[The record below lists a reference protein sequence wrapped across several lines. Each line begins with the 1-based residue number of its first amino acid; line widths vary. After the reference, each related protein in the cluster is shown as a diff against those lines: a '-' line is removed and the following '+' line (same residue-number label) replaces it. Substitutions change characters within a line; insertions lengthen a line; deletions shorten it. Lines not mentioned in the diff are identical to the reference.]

1 VSELLIIGERL
12 GGVKPSA
19 ASVGVILTGAVL
31 QAEGRISRG
40 SEIRIKE
47 RSLAPLEKARGFG
60 MTPST
65 TKDPPR
71 AIKVNNDLFP
81 LMTDGLDRLKVL
93 INSST
98 PIIVM
103 ETSEEMHA
111 ISLVRA
117 ACAELKMSTFEWSIA
132 DGLVRSGMKES
143 SEGQKISLPAHNDQ
157 NTIWT
162 QAGRTVAQM
171 RSVLSPAGAD
181 ADRMARAI
189 ALSTSGE
196 SAAASGSSIYNTRE
210 PVQALANMDS
220 MTLEA
225 VFILKDFHR
234 HMDDPVVVRRLR
246 DVGQKFA
253 ANRRT
258 VIITAP
264 QIAVP
269 AELTTLVEYFDLP
282 LPDQERLHELI
293 HEMFTRLSKTYTL
306 KLELDAAGV
315 DAMSTNLRGLSEEE
329 AERAISQALVTRYA
343 LCAESVTDVL
353 DAKKQLLRHSGMLEF
368 IEASDNMAAV
378 GGLENLKHWLGQRRG
393 AWEDAAREFGL
404 EPPRGMIILGVQGC
418 GKSLCARAV
427 AGEWKLPLVKFDTSA
442 VYDKYIGETE
452 KRIRKVFQVA
462 EGLAPCV
469 LWIDEL
475 EKVFA
480 GSGPDSASADAGV
493 SSRLLAS
500 FLSWMQDRKAA
511 VFVAAT
517 CNNVSVLPP
526 ELIRKGRFD
535 ELFFVD
541 LPNQAERKQIFS
553 IQLAKRKRNPA
564 EFDLEKV
571 ASAAKGYSGAEI
583 DAAVQGA
590 LYGAYSEKKPLA
602 TQFLL
607 DALAQT
613 VPLSIT
619 RAEEIA
625 ALREWAR
632 TRAVPASAGPGAM

>member
-1 VSELLIIGERL
+1 
-12 GGVKPSA
+12 
-19 ASVGVILTGAVL
+19 
-31 QAEGRISRG
+31 
-40 SEIRIKE
+40 
-47 RSLAPLEKARGFG
+47 
-60 MTPST
+60 MTEE
-65 TKDPPR
+65 
-71 AIKVNNDLFP
+71 
-81 LMTDGLDRLKVL
+81 LDRLKVL

-111 ISLVRA
+111 VNTIRT
-117 ACAELKMSTFEWSIA
+117 ACADLNMATFEWSIA
-132 DGLVRSGMKES
+132 DGLLRTGSNAPPEPP
-143 SEGQKISLPAHNDQ
+143 KISL
-157 NTIWT
+157 
-162 QAGRTVAQM
+162 QARIDHATALAQTARAQTRT
-171 RSVLSPAGAD
+171 VLSPSSGE
-181 ADRMARAI
+181 ADRLTRA
-189 ALSTSGE
+189 LMSTMTPE
-196 SAAASGSSIYNTRE
+196 VASAAGGNTIYNTRE
-210 PVQALANMDS
+210 PVQALANMES
-220 MTLEA
+220 MTIEA

-234 HMDDPVVVRRLR
+234 HMDDPIVVRRLR
-246 DVGQKFA
+246 DVGQKFS

-264 QIAVP
+264 EITVP
-269 AELTTLVEYFDLP
+269 AELAKLVEYFDLP
-282 LPDQERLHELI
+282 LPDRDRLREIVHET
-293 HEMFTRLSKTYTL
+293 FARLSKTYTL
-306 KLELDAAGV
+306 KLQLDAAGV
-315 DAMSTNLRGLSEEE
+315 DTMAANLRGLTEEE
-329 AERAISQALVTRYA
+329 ADRAVSQALVTRYA
-343 LCAESVTDVL
+343 LCPESVTDVL

-368 IEASDNMAAV
+368 VEASDNMASV

-493 SSRLLAS
+493 SSRLLGS
-500 FLSWMQDRKAA
+500 FLSWMQDRKAP

-517 CNNVSVLPP
+517 CNNVAVLPP

-553 IQLAKRKRNPA
+553 IQLARRKRNA
-564 EFDLEKV
+564 ADFDLEQV
-571 ASAAKGYSGAEI
+571 ATAANGYSGAEI

-590 LYGAYSEKKPLA
+590 LYAAYSEKKSLN
-602 TQFLL
+602 TQLL
-607 DALAQT
+607 IDALAQT
-613 VPLSIT
+613 VPLSTT

-625 ALREWAR
+625 ALREWAK
-632 TRAVPASAGPGAM
+632 TRAVPATARQGMPAAV

>member
-1 VSELLIIGERL
+1 MADGLERL
-12 GGVKPSA
+12 K
-19 ASVGVILTGAVL
+19 I
-31 QAEGRISRG
+31 
-40 SEIRIKE
+40 
-47 RSLAPLEKARGFG
+47 
-60 MTPST
+60 
-65 TKDPPR
+65 
-71 AIKVNNDLFP
+71 
-81 LMTDGLDRLKVL
+81 L

-98 PIIVM
+98 PIVVM
-103 ETSEEMHA
+103 ETSEEMRA
-111 ISLVRA
+111 VNLVRS
-117 ACAELKMSTFEWSIA
+117 ACTELNMATFEWSVA
-132 DGLVRSGMKES
+132 DGLMRSGSHVPAE
-143 SEGQKISLPAHNDQ
+143 EFQVRNPLPASWPQASRVQ
-157 NTIWT
+157 N
-162 QAGRTVAQM
+162 RTA
-171 RSVLSPAGAD
+171 LSPDRAE
-181 ADRMARAI
+181 ADRI
-189 ALSTSGE
+189 THALMGPE
-196 SAAASGSSIYNTRE
+196 GAATIPGASIYNTRE
-210 PVQALANMDS
+210 PVQALANMET
-220 MTLEA
+220 MTVEA

-246 DVGQKFA
+246 DVGQKFS

-264 QIAVP
+264 ELSVP
-269 AELTTLVEYFDLP
+269 PELAKLVEYFDLP
-282 LPDQERLHELI
+282 LPDRDRLHEI
-293 HEMFTRLSKTYTL
+293 VRETFTRLSKTYTL
-306 KLELDAAGV
+306 KLQLDAPGV
-315 DAMSTNLRGLSEEE
+315 DAMSANLRGLTEEE

-343 LCAESVTDVL
+343 LCPETVTDVL
-353 DAKKQLLRHSGMLEF
+353 EAKKQLLRHSGMLEF
-368 IEASDNMAAV
+368 VDAADNMASV
-378 GGLENLKHWLGQRRG
+378 GGLENLKHWLAQRRG
-393 AWEDAAREFGL
+393 AWEDSAREFGL

-427 AGEWKLPLVKFDTSA
+427 AGEWKLALVKFDTSA

-517 CNNVSVLPP
+517 CNNVTVLPP

-541 LPNQAERKQIFS
+541 LPNQAERRQIFA
-553 IQLAKRKRNPA
+553 IQLARRKRNPA
-564 EFDLEKV
+564 DFDLEK
-571 ASAAKGYSGAEI
+571 AAAAAKGYSGAEI

-590 LYGAYSEKKPLA
+590 LYAAYSEKKPLT
-602 TQFLL
+602 TQSLL

-613 VPLSIT
+613 VPLSTT
-619 RAEEIA
+619 RAEEIEE
-625 ALREWAR
+625 LRGWAR
-632 TRAVPASAGPGAM
+632 TRAVPASIGDANPARG

>member
-1 VSELLIIGERL
+1 MS
-12 GGVKPSA
+12 
-19 ASVGVILTGAVL
+19 
-31 QAEGRISRG
+31 
-40 SEIRIKE
+40 
-47 RSLAPLEKARGFG
+47 
-60 MTPST
+60 
-65 TKDPPR
+65 
-71 AIKVNNDLFP
+71 
-81 LMTDGLDRLKVL
+81 DGLDRLKVL

-98 PIIVM
+98 PIVVM
-103 ETSEEMHA
+103 ETSEEVHA
-111 ISLVRA
+111 VSLVRR
-117 ACAELKMSTFEWSIA
+117 ACSELNMATFEWTIA
-132 DGLVRSGMKES
+132 DGLVRSGASTPTEA
-143 SEGQKISLPAHNDQ
+143 QKAPPPGRIDYTTMRAP
-157 NTIWT
+157 T
-162 QAGRTVAQM
+162 GRTQL
-171 RSVLSPAGAD
+171 RSVLTPGGAE
-181 ADRMARAI
+181 ADRLAMAMMG
-189 ALSTSGE
+189 TVE
-196 SAAASGSSIYNTRE
+196 SADPGAASSSGSIYNTRE
-210 PVQALANMDS
+210 PVQALANMES

-234 HMDDPVVVRRLR
+234 HMDDPIVVRRLR

-264 QIAVP
+264 EIAVP

-282 LPDQERLHELI
+282 LPDRDRLHEII
-293 HEMFTRLSKTYTL
+293 HDTFTRLAKTYTL
-306 KLELDAAGV
+306 KLQLDAPGV
-315 DAMSTNLRGLSEEE
+315 DAMSANLRGLTEEE

-343 LCAESVTDVL
+343 LCPETVTDVL

-393 AWEDAAREFGL
+393 AWEDSAREFGL

-462 EGLAPCV
+462 EGLAPCI

-500 FLSWMQDRKAA
+500 FLSWMQDRKSP

-517 CNNVSVLPP
+517 CNNVTVLPP

-541 LPNQAERKQIFS
+541 LPNQAERKQIFA
-553 IQLAKRKRNPA
+553 IQLARRKRNPA
-564 EFDLEKV
+564 DFDLEQV
-571 ASAAKGYSGAEI
+571 ANAAQGYSGAEI

-590 LYGAYSEKKPLA
+590 LYAAYSEKKPL
-602 TQFLL
+602 TTRSLI
-607 DALAQT
+607 DALGQT
-613 VPLSIT
+613 VPLSVT

-625 ALREWAR
+625 TLREWAR
-632 TRAVPASAGPGAM
+632 TRAVPASVRDASRATA

>member
-1 VSELLIIGERL
+1 MTL
-12 GGVKPSA
+12 PWH
-19 ASVGVILTGAVL
+19 
-31 QAEGRISRG
+31 
-40 SEIRIKE
+40 
-47 RSLAPLEKARGFG
+47 GFNSHG
-60 MTPST
+60 FNS
-65 TKDPPR
+65 
-71 AIKVNNDLFP
+71 
-81 LMTDGLDRLKVL
+81 MTDGLDRLKVL

-103 ETSEEMHA
+103 ETPEEMHA

-117 ACAELKMSTFEWSIA
+117 ACAELKMATFEWSIA
-132 DGLVRSGMKES
+132 DGLVRSGTKEPY
-143 SEGQKISLPAHNDQ
+143 EGQKLSLAAHNDQ
-157 NTIWT
+157 NTIWG

-171 RSVLSPAGAD
+171 RSALSPGGAD

-189 ALSTSGE
+189 ALSTSAD
-196 SAAASGSSIYNTRE
+196 SAAAAGGGSIYNTRE
-210 PVQALANMDS
+210 PVQALANMES

-258 VIITAP
+258 VVITAP
-264 QIAVP
+264 EIAVP

-282 LPDQERLHELI
+282 LPDQDRLHELI

-306 KLELDAAGV
+306 KLQLDAAGL
-315 DAMSTNLRGLSEEE
+315 DAMAANLRGLSEEE

-343 LCAESVTDVL
+343 LCPESVTDVL

-368 IEASDNMAAV
+368 VEASDNMSAV

-500 FLSWMQDRKAA
+500 FLSWMQDRRAA

-517 CNNVSVLPP
+517 CNNVTVLPP

-553 IQLAKRKRNPA
+553 IQLTRRKRNPA

-571 ASAAKGYSGAEI
+571 ATAAQGYSGAEI
-583 DAAVQGA
+583 EAAVQGA
-590 LYGAYSEKKPLA
+590 LYAAYSEKKPLA

-613 VPLSIT
+613 VPLSVT
-619 RAEEIA
+619 RSEEIGE
-625 ALREWAR
+625 LREWAR
-632 TRAVPASAGPGAM
+632 TRAVPASARDGGGAAG

>member
-1 VSELLIIGERL
+1 MS
-12 GGVKPSA
+12 
-19 ASVGVILTGAVL
+19 
-31 QAEGRISRG
+31 
-40 SEIRIKE
+40 
-47 RSLAPLEKARGFG
+47 
-60 MTPST
+60 
-65 TKDPPR
+65 
-71 AIKVNNDLFP
+71 
-81 LMTDGLDRLKVL
+81 DGLDRLKVL

-98 PIIVM
+98 PIVVM
-103 ETSEEMHA
+103 ETSEEMRA
-111 ISLVRA
+111 VNMVRS
-117 ACAELKMSTFEWSIA
+117 ACAELNMATFEWSIA
-132 DGLVRSGMKES
+132 DGLLRSGSNAPPEPPKM
-143 SEGQKISLPAHNDQ
+143 AMHARVDQ
-157 NTIWT
+157 TTVWT
-162 QAGRTVAQM
+162 QAGRGPTQT
-171 RSVLSPAGAD
+171 RTVLSPGGAEGDRLARAVLSSIGAD
-181 ADRMARAI
+181 AAP
-189 ALSTSGE
+189 
-196 SAAASGSSIYNTRE
+196 AAAGNTIYNTRE
-210 PVQALANMDS
+210 PVQALANMES
-220 MTLEA
+220 MTVEA

-234 HMDDPVVVRRLR
+234 HMEDPIVVRRLR
-246 DVGQKFA
+246 DVGQKFS

-258 VIITAP
+258 VVITAP
-264 QIAVP
+264 ELTVP
-269 AELTTLVEYFDLP
+269 AELGHLVEYFDLP
-282 LPDQERLHELI
+282 LPDRDRLHEI
-293 HEMFTRLSKTYTL
+293 IRETYTRLSKTYTL
-306 KLELDAAGV
+306 KLQLDAAGV
-315 DAMSTNLRGLSEEE
+315 DAMSANLRGLTEEE

-343 LCAESVTDVL
+343 LCPETVTDVIE
-353 DAKKQLLRHSGMLEF
+353 AKKQLLRHSGMLDF
-368 IEASDNMAAV
+368 VEALDNMASV
-378 GGLENLKHWLGQRRG
+378 GGLENLKHWLQQRRG

-500 FLSWMQDRKAA
+500 FLSWMQDRKAP

-517 CNNVSVLPP
+517 CNNVTVLPP

-564 EFDLEKV
+564 EFDLDNV
-571 ASAAKGYSGAEI
+571 AVAAKGYSGAEI

-590 LYGAYSEKKPLA
+590 LYAAYSEKKPVT
-602 TQFLL
+602 TQSLI
-607 DALAQT
+607 DALGQT
-613 VPLSIT
+613 VPLSTT
-619 RAEEIA
+619 RAEEIES
-625 ALREWAR
+625 LREWAR
-632 TRAVPASAGPGAM
+632 TRAVHASARDSAV

>member
-1 VSELLIIGERL
+1 
-12 GGVKPSA
+12 
-19 ASVGVILTGAVL
+19 
-31 QAEGRISRG
+31 
-40 SEIRIKE
+40 
-47 RSLAPLEKARGFG
+47 
-60 MTPST
+60 
-65 TKDPPR
+65 
-71 AIKVNNDLFP
+71 
-81 LMTDGLDRLKVL
+81 MTDGLDRLKVL

-103 ETSEEMHA
+103 ETSEETHA
-111 ISLVRA
+111 VSMVRT
-117 ACAELKMSTFEWSIA
+117 ACSELNMATFEWTIA
-132 DGLVRSGMKES
+132 DGLLRSGS
-143 SEGQKISLPAHNDQ
+143 NAPPEGQKMSLQARIDQ
-157 NTIWT
+157 NTLWT
-162 QAGRTVAQM
+162 QAGRSYAQV
-171 RSVLSPAGAD
+171 RSALSPSGPE
-181 ADRMARAI
+181 ADRLARAM
-189 ALSTSGE
+189 ASSLGGGDGA
-196 SAAASGSSIYNTRE
+196 AAASSTAIYNTRD
-210 PVQALANMDS
+210 PVQALANMES
-220 MTLEA
+220 MTVEA

-264 QIAVP
+264 EIAVP
-269 AELTTLVEYFDLP
+269 AELTKLVEYFDLP
-282 LPDQERLHELI
+282 LPDRARLREII
-293 HEMFTRLSKTYTL
+293 HDMVVRLSKTYTL
-306 KLELDAAGV
+306 KLQLDDAGV
-315 DAMSTNLRGLSEEE
+315 DAMSANLRGLTEEE

-343 LCAESVTDVL
+343 LCPESVTDVL
-353 DAKKQLLRHSGMLEF
+353 EAKKQLLRHSGMLEF
-368 IEASDNMAAV
+368 VEASDNMAAV

-393 AWEDAAREFGL
+393 AWEDSAREFGL

-442 VYDKYIGETE
+442 VYDKFIGETE

-500 FLSWMQDRKAA
+500 FLCWMQDRKAA

-517 CNNVSVLPP
+517 CNNVTVLPP

-541 LPNQAERKQIFS
+541 LPNQSERKQIFS
-553 IQLAKRKRNPA
+553 IQLARRKRNPA
-564 EFDLEKV
+564 DFDLDK
-571 ASAAKGYSGAEI
+571 AAFAAKGYSGAEI
-583 DAAVQGA
+583 DAAVQGG
-590 LYGAYSEKKPLA
+590 LYSAYSEKKQLT
-602 TQFLL
+602 TQSLL

-613 VPLSIT
+613 VPLSTT
-619 RAEEIA
+619 RAEEIQT
-625 ALREWAR
+625 LRQWAQ
-632 TRAVPASAGPGAM
+632 TRAVPASLRDDGATS

>member
-1 VSELLIIGERL
+1 
-12 GGVKPSA
+12 
-19 ASVGVILTGAVL
+19 
-31 QAEGRISRG
+31 
-40 SEIRIKE
+40 
-47 RSLAPLEKARGFG
+47 
-60 MTPST
+60 
-65 TKDPPR
+65 
-71 AIKVNNDLFP
+71 
-81 LMTDGLDRLKVL
+81 MTDTLDRLKVL

-98 PIIVM
+98 PIVVM
-103 ETSEEMHA
+103 ETSEETHA
-111 ISLVRA
+111 IGMVRS
-117 ACAELKMSTFEWSIA
+117 ACAELNMATFEWSIA
-132 DGLVRSGMKES
+132 DGLLRSGANS
-143 SEGQKISLPAHNDQ
+143 PPDAQKNPLQARIDQ
-157 NTIWT
+157 AANWT
-162 QAGRTVAQM
+162 HSQTRTA
-171 RSVLSPAGAD
+171 LSPGGAE
-181 ADRMARAI
+181 AARLARAM
-189 ALSTSGE
+189 ATSVGGDT
-196 SAAASGSSIYNTRE
+196 SAAAASAIYNTRE
-210 PVQALANMDS
+210 PAQALANMES
-220 MTLEA
+220 MTVEA

-246 DVGQKFA
+246 DVGQTFA

-264 QIAVP
+264 EIAVP

-282 LPDQERLHELI
+282 LPDRERLHELI
-293 HEMFTRLSKTYTL
+293 HDTFTRLSKTYTL
-306 KLELDAAGV
+306 KLELDAGGV
-315 DAMSTNLRGLSEEE
+315 DAMSANLRGLTEEE
-329 AERAISQALVTRYA
+329 ADRAISQALVTRYA

-353 DAKKQLLRHSGMLEF
+353 EAKKKLLRHSGMLEF

-517 CNNVSVLPP
+517 CNNVTVLPP

-541 LPNQAERKQIFS
+541 LPNQSERKQIFA

-571 ASAAKGYSGAEI
+571 AGAARGYSGAEI

-590 LYGAYSEKKPLA
+590 LYAAYSEKKPLS
-602 TQFLL
+602 TQLL
-607 DALAQT
+607 VDALGQT
-613 VPLSIT
+613 VPLSTT

-625 ALREWAR
+625 ALRDWAR
-632 TRAVPASAGPGAM
+632 TRAVRASAGESGTSAQ